1 MKPFKK
7 RKWSFYLLLF
17 AVFSAAFF
25 VTDLLLDQKEVGHSA
40 INGLIHGVVI
50 TAIWWL
56 IDQGHDRMNTAAKED
71 DATRRE
77 KNDKQ

>member
-25 VTDLLLDQKEVGHSA
+25 VTALLLDRKEVGHSA

-56 IDQGHDRMNTAAKED
+56 IDQGNDRLNATAKED
-71 DATRRE
+71 EANQRR
-77 KNDKQ
+77 KDDK